1 MLTNLVIKLAT
12 EAIGAVCK
20 LVGELWWHNAQRF
33 IMPVFY
39 SGAVSWDSH
48 CWWLGL
54 TTLPMIAPL
63 CLGYKTFGPSDGFDR
78 GMWLFLI
85 AVSTGLG
92 PTLTHHESWFAF
104 VPICIVAGIW
114 GATTRALLNIVIAPI
129 SGIIILSHIW
139 FIH

>member
-1 MLTNLVIKLAT
+1 MM
-12 EAIGAVCK
+12 GAVCK
-20 LVGELWWHNAQRF
+20 LIGELWWHNAQRF

-39 SGAVSWDSH
+39 SVAVSLDSH

-85 AVSTGLG
+85 TLTAGLG
-92 PTLTHHESWFAF
+92 PTIFHHENIFAY
-104 VPICIVAGIW
+104 VVICILSGVW
-114 GATTRALLNIVIAPI
+114 GATTRALNNIIISPV
-129 SGIIILSHIW
+129 SGIIILSHIL
-139 FIH
+139 FIKM